1 MKFIYGMTQHIV
13 KINSIKHITHDVLQI
28 VTEKPQKHTFTPGQA
43 TEISI
48 NKRGWK
54 DEKRPFTFTCLP
66 DSDYLEFTIK
76 TYPSH
81 KGVTNE
87 FLQLKKN
94 DMLILHDVFGAI
106 TYKSEGVFVAGGA
119 GVTPFICI
127 FSYLQSKNDTG
138 NNKLI
143 FANKTKDDIILA
155 DEFQKLLGRNFIN
168 ILSDEKEDGYAY
180 GQITEG
186 FLKAHISDLTKN
198 VYICGPPPMMDA
210 IEKQLANLKI
220 DEKLIIKEVF

>member
-1 MKFIYGMTQHIV
+1 MKQYFV
-13 KINSIKHITHDVLQI
+13 KIKSIQLLTHDVLQI
-28 VTEKPQKHTFTPGQA
+28 VTEKPQKYNFSPGQA
-43 TEISI
+43 TEVSI
-48 NKRGWK
+48 NKSGWK
-54 DEKRPFTFTCLP
+54 DGKRPFTFTSLP
-66 DSDYLEFTIK
+66 IDDFLEFTIK

-87 FLQLKKN
+87 LLKLKR
-94 DMLILHDVFGAI
+94 DDELILHDVFGAI
-106 TYKSEGVFVAGGA
+106 AFKGEGIFIAGGA

-127 FSYLQSKNDTG
+127 FRYLQSKKELG

-155 DEFQKLLGRNFIN
+155 SEFEKLLGENFIN
-168 ILSDEKEDGYAY
+168 ILSEEKADGYAY

-186 FLKAHISDLTKN
+186 LLKAHISDSTKN

-210 IEKQLANLKI
+210 IEKQLTHLKI
-220 DEKLIIKEVF
+220 DEKRIIKEAF

>member
-1 MKFIYGMTQHIV
+1 MKAFTV
-13 KINSIKHITHDVLQI
+13 KIKSVQYLTHDVLQI
-28 VTEKPQKHTFTPGQA
+28 VTEKPPKYTFTPGQA
-43 TEISI
+43 TNVSI
-48 NKRGWK
+48 NKSGWK

-66 DSDYLEFTIK
+66 DSEFLEFTIK

-87 FLQLKKN
+87 ILQLKEN
-94 DMLILHDVFGAI
+94 DMLILNEVFGSI
-106 TYKSEGVFVAGGA
+106 TYKGEGVFIAGGA

-127 FSYLQSKNDTG
+127 LRYLQSKNETG

-143 FANKTKDDIILA
+143 FANKTKGDIILA
-155 DEFQKLLGRNFIN
+155 NEFKELLGKNFIN
-168 ILSDEKEDGYAY
+168 ILSDEKADGYAH

-186 FLKAHISDLTKN
+186 FLKTHISGSTKN
-198 VYICGPPPMMDA
+198 VYVCGPPPMMDA

-220 DEKLIIKEVF
+220 DENRIIKEVF